1 MNGATAQYELNTS
14 ILEYV
19 KPEIRNTYVFP
30 ISSQCA
36 KRITN
41 RILLLHTE
49 SWWLNGSQSLSF
61 THLYMSYPLW
71 ISYLFT
77 KLWLLFVTAAFL
89 FCLQKK
95 TYYFANRPHIFRYV
109 EGIKIIAQR
118 NWILLLGK
126 SIQLLIVFSYIAEL
140 QCNTSSYQRI
150 EITKWNTSIMKTIDA
165 GLLTCHRNSREMRP
179 ECEDI
184 TWFSCSDCVMFERA
198 LYPFIFGCWFF

>member
-1 MNGATAQYELNTS
+1 
-14 ILEYV
+14 
-19 KPEIRNTYVFP
+19 
-30 ISSQCA
+30 
-36 KRITN
+36 
-41 RILLLHTE
+41 
-49 SWWLNGSQSLSF
+49 
-61 THLYMSYPLW
+61 MSYPLW

-179 ECEDI
+179 ECEDLI
-184 TWFSCSDCVMFERA
+184 WFSCSDCVMFERA
-198 LYPFIFGCWFF
+198 WYPFIFGCWFF